1 MNTSLKELIFAGI
14 AFTFTYS
21 IAIATNLDIVIDA
34 VLLAFIIQWILF
46 IPAYLLQT
54 EKFFDISGSITYIS
68 VVSYCFFNNY
78 DLENLNIGN
87 VILSIIIIVWA
98 LRLGSFL
105 FIRIKKAGEDIRFR
119 EIKKSPT
126 RFFMTWTLQGMWVS
140 MCLLCVLTALSSYS
154 GIIVNN
160 IFYIGLMIFISGF
173 IIEVLADHQ
182 KTVFRKNIDNKD
194 KFISSGL
201 WAYSRHPNYFGE
213 ILLWLGIAVMSFSS
227 LEGFQYFTLISPI
240 FVYILLVYI
249 SGIRMLENQANKKW
263 GHLDSYKEY
272 LKNTPRLFF
281 RIFG

>member
-1 MNTSLKELIFAGI
+1 MKNHLFNILSSIIAFYVPFQIALLTDLPLVKNLILLIF
-14 AFTFTYS
+14 S
-21 IAIATNLDIVIDA
+21 
-34 VLLAFIIQWILF
+34 IQWIFF
-46 IPAYLLQT
+46 IPAYIFQT
-54 EKFFDISGSITYIS
+54 EKFFDLTGSITYLTTVFAALYITDSGKIS
-68 VVSYCFFNNY
+68 DY
-78 DLENLNIGN
+78 
-87 VILSIIIIVWA
+87 IIVSCVAIWA
-98 LRLGSFL
+98 IRLGSFL
-105 FIRIKKAGEDIRFR
+105 FMRIHKAGEDRRFR
-119 EIKKSPT
+119 EIKTNFT

-182 KTVFRKNIDNKD
+182 KTVFRKNIDNMD

>member
-1 MNTSLKELIFAGI
+1 MKNHLFNITSSVIAFYIPFQIALLTDLPLVKNLILLIFC
-14 AFTFTYS
+14 
-21 IAIATNLDIVIDA
+21 
-34 VLLAFIIQWILF
+34 IQWISF
-46 IPAYLLQT
+46 IPAFIFQT
-54 EKFFDISGSITYIS
+54 EKFYDLTGSITYLTTVFTALYITDSGNIS
-68 VVSYCFFNNY
+68 DYVIVSCVA
-78 DLENLNIGN
+78 I
-87 VILSIIIIVWA
+87 WA
-98 LRLGSFL
+98 IRLGSFL
-105 FIRIKKAGEDIRFR
+105 FMRIHKAGEDRRFR
-119 EIKKSPT
+119 DIKPNFT

-272 LKNTPRLFF
+272 LKNTPRFFF

>member
-1 MNTSLKELIFAGI
+1 VIVSCV
-14 AFTFTYS
+14 
-21 IAIATNLDIVIDA
+21 AI
-34 VLLAFIIQWILF
+34 
-46 IPAYLLQT
+46 
-54 EKFFDISGSITYIS
+54 
-68 VVSYCFFNNY
+68 
-78 DLENLNIGN
+78 
-87 VILSIIIIVWA
+87 WA
-98 LRLGSFL
+98 IRLGSFL
-105 FIRIKKAGEDIRFR
+105 FMRIHKAGEDRRFR
-119 EIKKSPT
+119 DIKPNFT

>member
-1 MNTSLKELIFAGI
+1 MKNQLYNILSSIIAFYIPFQIALLTDLPLVKNLILLIFC
-14 AFTFTYS
+14 
-21 IAIATNLDIVIDA
+21 
-34 VLLAFIIQWILF
+34 IQWISF
-46 IPAYLLQT
+46 IPAFIFQT
-54 EKFFDISGSITYIS
+54 EKFYDLTGSITYLTTVFTALYITDSGNIS
-68 VVSYCFFNNY
+68 DYVIVSCVA
-78 DLENLNIGN
+78 I
-87 VILSIIIIVWA
+87 WA
-98 LRLGSFL
+98 IRLGSFL
-105 FIRIKKAGEDIRFR
+105 FMRIHKAGEDRRFR
-119 EIKKSPT
+119 DIKPNFT

-272 LKNTPRLFF
+272 LKKTPRLFF

>member
-1 MNTSLKELIFAGI
+1 MKNHLFNILSSIIAFYIPFQIALLTDLPLVKNLILLIFC
-14 AFTFTYS
+14 
-21 IAIATNLDIVIDA
+21 
-34 VLLAFIIQWILF
+34 IQWISF
-46 IPAYLLQT
+46 IPAFIFQT
-54 EKFFDISGSITYIS
+54 EKFYDLTGSITYLTTVFTALYITDSGNIS
-68 VVSYCFFNNY
+68 DYVIVSCVA
-78 DLENLNIGN
+78 I
-87 VILSIIIIVWA
+87 WA
-98 LRLGSFL
+98 IRLGSFL
-105 FIRIKKAGEDIRFR
+105 FMRIHKAGEDRRFR
-119 EIKKSPT
+119 DIKPNFT

-173 IIEVLADHQ
+173 LIEVLADHQ